1 MPTTFSPHHFSG
13 LKASTSVFTHIV
25 NMQPK
30 FYIGSA
36 MHHTLDRE
44 YSRSRKDLQL
54 TNERLVQ
61 AELALRYWREHDN
74 LYIWAPIPIYAERA
88 DYRSLEMAIIQ
99 EWQPRLNYPFI
110 CQFFHPKKGIL
121 KKPALNTNA
130 QFGLATLWRRAK
142 HKFTPTLVRQIL
154 THIRTAPKSPGTL
167 DHHPCLRVQ
176 HESQIW
182 TDQNAAVQW
191 WGSHPLLCSPSSG
204 NNIQE
209 PFRTLSLHAV
219 DSSIKWWKGKPAP
232 QATALRAP
240 WSLIPNLQQQLK
252 QFLRKWHLQ
261 VLAYQVPC
269 HTPSFKMVCIKHA
282 AVLDQLCNH
291 KQAIADWS
299 TTQPATCC
307 CTKWEP
313 FEAAALNSSASLTR
327 IRRVSGHCRR
337 LLVKQ
342 GLPFQKGIPKPAQT
356 WATRLDKAKRLT
368 VHAKL
373 RDLRFQPTSLDRA
386 FQTRHVSHHQIIH
399 QLISKNLRGR
409 YLPLWRQTSLFFE
422 NLLPVLVLPSHR
434 KNFSGSLHFRTG
446 PPRSWI
452 HRRISCQSSTSTTW
466 KILPLGGRTRTAIA
480 SWLYPG
486 KKEERVSQWPT
497 HHLLC
502 GLPVSSYA
510 QHPRQNDLSTDPSGM
525 SKSLCFWGCIH
536 TPIYPSSNLH
546 PSTQI
551 SLWWIRTLLVSS
563 PALIKIVS
571 SVHGSCS

>member
-1 MPTTFSPHHFSG
+1 MGVSPSAMLSVVWKQHPGALPHPVTACSRFVHQMVERKTCPTSNGTPCPTVPHSQSPTTIETVPAKVAPPSSCIPSSMPHTIFQDGLHQTRSCSG
-13 LKASTSVFTHIV
+13 PTLQSQAGHRGLV
-25 NMQPK
+25 
-30 FYIGSA
+30 
-36 MHHTLDRE
+36 HHTTCNVLLHKVGTF
-44 YSRSRKDLQL
+44 RSRGSQS
-54 TNERLVQ
+54 
-61 AELALRYWREHDN
+61 
-74 LYIWAPIPIYAERA
+74 I
-88 DYRSLEMAIIQ
+88 RSSL
-99 EWQPRLNYPFI
+99 
-110 CQFFHPKKGIL
+110 
-121 KKPALNTNA
+121 
-130 QFGLATLWRRAK
+130 GLSR
-142 HKFTPTLVRQIL
+142 FTT
-154 THIRTAPKSPGTL
+154 
-167 DHHPCLRVQ
+167 
-176 HESQIW
+176 
-182 TDQNAAVQW
+182 
-191 WGSHPLLCSPSSG
+191 
-204 NNIQE
+204 
-209 PFRTLSLHAV
+209 
-219 DSSIKWWKGKPAP
+219 
-232 QATALRAP
+232 
-240 WSLIPNLQQQLK
+240 
-252 QFLRKWHLQ
+252 
-261 VLAYQVPC
+261 
-269 HTPSFKMVCIKHA
+269 
-282 AVLDQLCNH
+282 
-291 KQAIADWS
+291 
-299 TTQPATCC
+299 
-307 CTKWEP
+307 
-313 FEAAALNSSASLTR
+313 SLTR

-386 FQTRHVSHHQIIH
+386 FQTRHSSHHQIIH

-446 PPRSWI
+446 PPRSLI

-536 TPIYPSSNLH
+536 TAIYPSSNLH

-551 SLWWIRTLLVSS
+551 SFWWIRTLLVSS